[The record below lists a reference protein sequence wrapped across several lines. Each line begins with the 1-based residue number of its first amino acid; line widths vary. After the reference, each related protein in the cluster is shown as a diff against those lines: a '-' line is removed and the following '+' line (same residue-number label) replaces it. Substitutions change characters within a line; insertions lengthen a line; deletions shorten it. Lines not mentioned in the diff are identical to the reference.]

1 MRRLLAMSA
10 CLLLL
15 PQQPLAQIHNLLDSQ
30 ALERVRAYS
39 ARINGS
45 HSKDLLLIADDN
57 NRLYFPMTE
66 LADYIDTANAL
77 LLAENIYG
85 CTPCI
90 PLDAIADTEFDELKN
105 QLELTIH
112 PAFLPPQ
119 RFGRASIGSDATL
132 SYGGGLATNINLLSR
147 YDERRDVEQYAA
159 DLDVG
164 VSLGRGGNVYSS
176 QLYLSEGDSIRG
188 QSYYEKAFERSKI
201 RLQIGDTNTRPD
213 TFGGALQ
220 IGGIRLSRAF
230 DVAPDYRYRPIFKYQ
245 TEAKLPGTLEL
256 FIDGQRIK
264 NEEYQQGQLQVE
276 SDAYGSGQELTLI
289 LTDAL
294 GNRRVIRQSLF
305 DASQN
310 LAPGVVDF
318 DISYGAIRDTPDKY
332 QDEYAAGYISTG
344 ISNHWTQSLSYQGNE
359 EFELAST
366 EFILAAGN
374 HHLSVEPAWSHIAAT
389 TSEGNAVTARYAYD
403 WDGKTRWVTLGAEY
417 FSADNFAQFRGRTLS
432 GDGGTVSLSTGTAQL
447 YYGVSAFEIGD
458 LSGGSFNFGYNRRGW
473 YLESNA
479 EYLETGDYIA
489 ILSIGYRPQQRHA
502 PRVRVAHSWERDQRS
517 VGADVTGNISAGQ
530 SQLGYQLAA
539 AQDYESQATL
549 DSRAGLSYR
558 DNYIT
563 AQANYDD
570 VNRFYR
576 SSSRVS
582 TGFVISKHNSFI
594 TPLPVSQAYATARTG
609 QKGVV
614 ISSAST
620 KRKTYGNGAASVPVP
635 AYYPTTVKI
644 ERDSLASSDVLTTR
658 QAPVRV
664 AKANYA
670 SVDMPVTQAPI
681 IIHIL
686 HNGISD
692 ILINGKPF
700 VHNDFGAYITKYRP
714 NASNTLEV
722 GGKRYKLHIPLVTE
736 ELPIYEFDRTTGEM
750 TRASELFRSYP

>member
-1 MRRLLAMSA
+1 MRRLLTISA

-15 PQQPLAQIHNLLDSQ
+15 PQQPVAQIHSLLDSQ

-45 HSKDLLLIADDN
+45 HSKDLLLIAGDN
-57 NRLYFPMTE
+57 DRLYFPMTE
-66 LADYIDTANAL
+66 LAEYIDTAKAL
-77 LLAENIYG
+77 ALAENIYG

-90 PLDAIADTEFDELKN
+90 PLDAIADTEFNEPKN
-105 QLELTIH
+105 QLSISIRR
-112 PAFLPPQ
+112 AFLPPQ
-119 RFGRASIGSDATL
+119 RFGRVNQDSGDSL

-147 YDERRDVEQYAA
+147 YDERSDIEQYAA
-159 DLDVG
+159 DLDLG

-176 QLYLSEGDSIRG
+176 QLYLSEGESIRG

-201 RLQIGDTNTRPD
+201 RLQIGDINTRPD
-213 TFGGALQ
+213 SFGGALQ
-220 IGGIRLSRAF
+220 IGGVRLSRAF
-230 DVAPDYRYRPIFKYQ
+230 DVAPDYKYRPIFKYQ

-256 FIDGQRIK
+256 FIDGQQIK

-276 SDAYGSGQELTLI
+276 SDAYGRGNELTLV

-318 DISYGAIRDTPDKY
+318 DISYGAIRDTPDNY
-332 QDEYAAGYISTG
+332 QDDYAAGYISTG

-374 HHLSVEPAWSHIAAT
+374 HHLSVEPAWSHTTAAA
-389 TSEGNAVTARYAYD
+389 SEGNAVTARYAYD
-403 WDGKTRWVTLGAEY
+403 WDGKTRRVSLGAEY
-417 FSADNFAQFRGRTLS
+417 FSADNFAQFRGSTLS
-432 GDGGTVSLSTGTAQL
+432 GDGGTLSLATGTAQL
-447 YYGVSAFEIGD
+447 NYGVSAFEIGD
-458 LSGGSFNFGYNRRGW
+458 LSGGSFNFGYNRGDW

-479 EYLETGDYIA
+479 QYLETGDYIVT
-489 ILSIGYRPQQRHA
+489 LSIGYRPKQRHA
-502 PRVRVAHSWERDQRS
+502 PRVRVAHSRERDQRS
-517 VGADVTGNISAGQ
+517 VGADVSGSISTDQ
-530 SQLGYQLAA
+530 SQLGYHVAA
-539 AQDYESQATL
+539 VQDYESQATL
-549 DSRAGLSYR
+549 DSRVGLSYR

-563 AQANYDD
+563 AQANYDN
-570 VNRFYR
+570 VNRFKR
-576 SSSRVS
+576 SSGRVS

-594 TPLPVSQAYATARTG
+594 TPLAVSQAYATARTG

-620 KRKTYGNGAASVPVP
+620 KRKTDGNGAASVPVP
-635 AYYPTTVKI
+635 GYFPTTIKI

-658 QAPVRV
+658 IAPVRV

-681 IIHIL
+681 IIYIL
-686 HNGISD
+686 HNRVSD
-692 ILINGKPF
+692 ILVNGEPF
-700 VHNDFGAYITKYRP
+700 VHNNFGAYITRYRP
-714 NASNTLEV
+714 DASNTLEV
-722 GGKRYKLHIPLVTE
+722 GGKRYKLQIPMVTE
-736 ELPIYEFDRTTGEM
+736 ELPIYEFDRATGKI
-750 TRASELFRSYP
+750 TRASELFRSHP